1 MNKKRPILIQFKN
14 KTHAMRIQKGLPQEQ
29 LAHLA
34 NIQRTYIGIIQR
46 AERNITPIHIQ
57 KIANTLNSNLIDLSK
72 ND

>member
-1 MNKKRPILIQFKN
+1 
-14 KTHAMRIQKGLPQEQ
+14 MRIQKGLPQEQ